1 MEPDIERHTRS
12 NTITKYYNMK
22 RLTNDNFQG
31 RHEYVTPFV
40 SETQIEA
47 LEVLC
52 SSTSNPG
59 SDFVED
65 MTTGDKFDNWI

>member
-1 MEPDIERHTRS
+1 
-12 NTITKYYNMK
+12 MK

-31 RHEYVTPFV
+31 RHKYVTPFV
-40 SETQIEA
+40 SETQMEA
-47 LEVLC
+47 SQVLC
-52 SSTSNPG
+52 SSHN